1 MDWRDDGIVLSIRAL
16 GESGAILEILT
27 KEHGRHLGLVRGGRS
42 RKLRPLL
49 QPSNHLHITWR
60 ARLQEH
66 LGTVTVELIDANA
79 ARVMDEPAALAA
91 IESLT
96 AMAHAL
102 PERDPHPELY
112 HAALEVFAAIDDPA
126 LWPARLIRWE
136 LEFLTDMGFG
146 LDLNACAA
154 TGVTEDLVYVS
165 PKTGRAV
172 SAEAGLPYRDK
183 LLPLPGFLIDAD
195 RAPGTQDIADGLRL
209 SAYFL
214 DRHIYGPQGQ
224 PLPQARER
232 LSRLMARSGN

>member
-42 RKLRPLL
+42 RRLRPLL

-66 LGTVTVELIDANA
+66 LGTITVELIDANA
-79 ARVMDEPAALAA
+79 ARVLDEPAALAA

-136 LEFLTDMGFG
+136 LEFLSDMGFG
-146 LDLNACAA
+146 LDLSACAA
-154 TGVTEDLVYVS
+154 TGLTEDLVYVS

-172 SAEAGLPYRDK
+172 SSDAGEPYKDK
-183 LLPLPGFLIDAD
+183 LLPLPGFLLDAD
-195 RAPGTQDIADGLRL
+195 QAPSAEDIAGGLRL

-214 DRHIYGPQGQ
+214 DRHIYSPQGQ

-232 LSRLMARSGN
+232 LSRLMARCGS